1 MIRLFEFVK
10 PYRWLVAGSLL
21 ALVIFTNLGLLLPW
35 TIKIIIDD
43 ILPSRNMNMLV
54 FMASNIGGLIV
65 GWLVGWT
72 ITGGRSADN
81 QPS

>member
-1 MIRLFEFVK
+1 MRYLVSIVFAAIAGALAMVFVSSQVADWVVARQTFE
-10 PYRWLVAGSLL
+10 SS
-21 ALVIFTNLGLLLPW
+21 
-35 TIKIIIDD
+35 DD
-43 ILPSRNMNMLV
+43 AETMNMLV
-54 FMASNIGGLIV
+54 FMASNIVGLII

>member
-1 MIRLFEFVK
+1 MMR
-10 PYRWLVAGSLL
+10 YLVAIVFAVIGGAL
-21 ALVIFTNLGLLLPW
+21 AMVFVSSQVAYWVVAHQPFESS
-35 TIKIIIDD
+35 DD
-43 ILPSRNMNMLV
+43 VETMNMLV

-65 GWLVGWT
+65 GWLVGWS

>member
-1 MIRLFEFVK
+1 MRYLVSIVFAAIGGALAMVFVSSQVADWVVARQTFE
-10 PYRWLVAGSLL
+10 SS
-21 ALVIFTNLGLLLPW
+21 
-35 TIKIIIDD
+35 DD
-43 ILPSRNMNMLV
+43 AETMNMLV
-54 FMASNIGGLIV
+54 FMASNIVGLII

>member
-1 MIRLFEFVK
+1 MMRYLVSIVFAVIGGALAMVFVSSQVADWVVARQTFE
-10 PYRWLVAGSLL
+10 SS
-21 ALVIFTNLGLLLPW
+21 
-35 TIKIIIDD
+35 DD
-43 ILPSRNMNMLV
+43 AETMNMLV

-65 GWLVGWT
+65 GWLVGWA